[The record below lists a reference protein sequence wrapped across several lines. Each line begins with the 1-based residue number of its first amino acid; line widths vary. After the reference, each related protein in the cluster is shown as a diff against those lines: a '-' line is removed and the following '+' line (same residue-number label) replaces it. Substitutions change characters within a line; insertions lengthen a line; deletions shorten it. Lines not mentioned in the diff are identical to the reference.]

1 MRFNDLFEYSE
12 VDNAIVDLLIVLSAE
27 GIDTISMEALIAELE
42 SQGHDVDE
50 PSLFDELQNIPMV
63 HNIKDNMISF
73 HTSSKNANI
82 QNIKDPEKDEKV
94 IDKMARK
101 KVKKELSK

>member
-12 VDNAIVDLLIVLSAE
+12 VDSALIDLLTVLSAE
-27 GIDTISMEALIAELE
+27 GIDTISMKAVISELE
-42 SQGHDVDE
+42 SQGYDVDE
-50 PSLFDELQNIPMV
+50 PSLFDEIQKLPMI
-63 HNIKDNMISF
+63 HNIKDGVIRF

-82 QNIKDPEKDEKV
+82 QHIEDPEKDEKV

-101 KVKKELSK
+101 QVKKELKK

>member
-50 PSLFDELQNIPMV
+50 PSLFDELQNIQMV
-63 HNIKDNMISF
+63 HNIKNGIVSF

-82 QNIKDPEKDEKV
+82 QNVEDPEKDEKV

>member
-12 VDNAIVDLLIVLSAE
+12 IDNAVVDLLIVLSAE

-50 PSLFDELQNIPMV
+50 PSLFDELQNIPTV
-63 HNIKDNMISF
+63 HNIKDGIVSF

-82 QNIKDPEKDEKV
+82 QNIEDPEKDEKV

>member
-12 VDNAIVDLLIVLSAE
+12 IDNAVVDLLIVLSAE

-63 HNIKDNMISF
+63 HNIKDGIVSF
-73 HTSSKNANI
+73 HTSSKNSNI
-82 QNIKDPEKDEKV
+82 QNIEDPEKDEKV
-94 IDKMARK
+94 IDKMASK

>member
-12 VDNAIVDLLIVLSAE
+12 VENAVVDLLTVLSAE
-27 GIDTISMEALIAELE
+27 GIDTISMDALVAELE

-50 PSLFDELQNIPMV
+50 PSLFDEIQKLNMV
-63 HNIKDNMISF
+63 HNIKDGVVRF

-82 QNIKDPEKDEKV
+82 QHIEDPEKDEKV

-101 KVKKELSK
+101 QVKKELKK

>member
-63 HNIKDNMISF
+63 HNIKNGIVSF

-82 QNIKDPEKDEKV
+82 QNVEDPEKDEKV

>member
-12 VDNAIVDLLIVLSAE
+12 IDNAVVDLLIVLSAE

-50 PSLFDELQNIPMV
+50 PSLFDELQNIPVV
-63 HNIKDNMISF
+63 HNIKDGIVSF

-82 QNIKDPEKDEKV
+82 QNIEDPEKDEKV

>member
-12 VDNAIVDLLIVLSAE
+12 VDSALIDLLTVLSAE
-27 GIDTISMEALIAELE
+27 GIDTISMKAVISELE

-50 PSLFDELQNIPMV
+50 PSLFDEIQKLPMI
-63 HNIKDNMISF
+63 HNIKDGVIRF

-82 QNIKDPEKDEKV
+82 QHIEDPEKDEKV

-101 KVKKELSK
+101 QVKKELKK

>member
-12 VDNAIVDLLIVLSAE
+12 IDSALIDLLTVLSAE
-27 GIDTISMEALIAELE
+27 GIDSISMEAVMSELE

-50 PSLFDELQNIPMV
+50 PSLFDEIEKLPMI
-63 HNIKDNMISF
+63 HNIKDGVISF

-82 QNIKDPEKDEKV
+82 QHIEDPEKDEKV

-101 KVKKELSK
+101 QVKKELKK

>member
-12 VDNAIVDLLIVLSAE
+12 VENAVVDLLTVLSAE
-27 GIDTISMEALIAELE
+27 GIDTISMDALVAELE

-50 PSLFDELQNIPMV
+50 PSLFDEIQKLDMV
-63 HNIKDNMISF
+63 HNIKDGVVRF

-82 QNIKDPEKDEKV
+82 QHIKDPEKDEKV

-101 KVKKELSK
+101 QVKKELKK